1 MIECANG
8 KVFNYS
14 TSRCRKTCKM
24 RGLVENVAKGTCH
37 KPCKTIKVR
46 NPQFRCVTPSSSSTV
61 TDTELNKDIV
71 NNLNFINDYISE
83 GKEYKD
89 VGVEYGASPIF
100 FYLMAIYF
108 SERYNTECIMPIY
121 KSTSSVSKKNSRIS
135 ILTKC
140 ILTKNPKVLVL
151 PMMVFPNN
159 KPGKVNTSSHANM
172 LFFFPRERY
181 VVRFEPHGGVT
192 YNAKVESSA
201 SHSIKYIM
209 TLLNSKMRIA
219 GEKPFRYYKADNIC
233 PRNVGGFQAIGENAV
248 GGKKENGFCVMWT
261 WFFASCVI
269 ENPNVPINDV
279 FKGAHNI
286 MKNDPDTFIAAIRGY
301 LLAMDRELRKIRI
314 FTGKLNNSPR
324 MVGPSKYQVDGYV
337 NHETVDEVHKFFE
350 EYMDNKNKN

>member
-1 MIECANG
+1 MVECANG

-46 NPQFRCVTPSSSSTV
+46 NPQFRCVIPSASSTM
-61 TDTELNKDIV
+61 TDKELNKDIE

-83 GKEYKD
+83 GKTVKYG
-89 VGVEYGASPIF
+89 GVEYGASPIF
-100 FYLMAIYF
+100 QYLMAIYF

-121 KSTSSVSKKNSRIS
+121 KTNTSFRKKNIIVST
-135 ILTKC
+135 LNKC

-151 PMMVFPNN
+151 PMIVYSHN
-159 KPGKVNTSSHANM
+159 KQGKVDVSSHANM

-192 YNAKVESSA
+192 YNSKIESSA
-201 SHSIKYIM
+201 SRSIKYIM
-209 TLLNSKMRIA
+209 TLLNSKMRID
-219 GEKPFRYYKADNIC
+219 GEKTFRYYKADNLC
-233 PRNVGGFQAIGENAV
+233 PRSVSGFQTMGDMAVSGE
-248 GGKKENGFCVMWT
+248 KEKGFCIMWT

-269 ENPNVPINDV
+269 ENPDVPITDV
-279 FKGAHNI
+279 FKGAYNI

-314 FTGKLNNSPR
+314 FMGKLNNSPR
-324 MVGPSKYQVDGYV
+324 MAGHNKYQVDGYV
-337 NHETVDEVHKFFE
+337 NTETTDEVHEFFE
-350 EYMDNKNKN
+350 EYMNNKNK